1 VSNYERLVAEALRA
15 PVVGWN
21 FDWLRGRATEER
33 PTWEYSRRARS
44 ALAAASTAMDIDT
57 GGGEV
62 LAYIDRFP
70 PLMVATEAW
79 KPNVGVAKER
89 LRPLG
94 VHVVETDG
102 TPRLPFRSETFDLV
116 LNRHG
121 LRGRADSAEA
131 EVWWK
136 EVARVLRPGG
146 ALLTQQVGGR
156 GMQSLGEAMGVVP
169 RASRLQFD
177 ATKAR
182 RVIERSGF
190 VVTDAREEFLRTVF
204 FDVGAVVYYL
214 RLVIWIVPGFSTVSH
229 EVQLRR
235 LHDRIQVEG
244 PFVSHSHRILVEAHR
259 NPSHRSSAASRE
271 AV

>member
-1 VSNYERLVAEALRA
+1 
-15 PVVGWN
+15 
-21 FDWLRGRATEER
+21 
-33 PTWEYSRRARS
+33 
-44 ALAAASTAMDIDT
+44 
-57 GGGEV
+57 
-62 LAYIDRFP
+62 
-70 PLMVATEAW
+70 
-79 KPNVGVAKER
+79 
-89 LRPLG
+89 
-94 VHVVETDG
+94 
-102 TPRLPFRSETFDLV
+102 
-116 LNRHG
+116 
-121 LRGRADSAEA
+121 
-131 EVWWK
+131 
-136 EVARVLRPGG
+136 
-146 ALLTQQVGGR
+146 
-156 GMQSLGEAMGVVP
+156 MQSLGEAMVVVP
-169 RASRLQFD
+169 IASRLQFD